1 MNNAL
6 RQTHGGEGGFTL
18 VEALAATVLM
28 GIILGAL
35 AIVSAQWLPNW
46 SRGFGRV
53 QRTELLDIA
62 LDRMVADLAAAEF
75 ITAGRRTM
83 RPLFEGSELSVT
95 FVRSAW
101 GPNTRPGLEIVRI
114 AETADRLGPVLVRA
128 RAPFVPNVAAD
139 QVYFA
144 DPVVLLRMP
153 YRVTFAYAGPDR
165 VWRDTWMQQGGLP
178 SIVRLTVRDAGT
190 EQTLSVSTTAVV
202 HAQVP
207 AACVASKD
215 DRRCGRPARPPSP
228 EAASD
233 LTAAQPGRE
242 R

>member
-1 MNNAL
+1 MSKAL
-6 RQTHGGEGGFTL
+6 RRTLGGEAGFTL

-28 GIILGAL
+28 GIILGTL
-35 AIVSAQWLPNW
+35 AIVTAQWLPNW

-62 LDRMVADLAAAEF
+62 LDRVVADLAAAEF
-75 ITAGRRTM
+75 VTAGRRTT
-83 RPLFEGSELSVT
+83 RPLFEGSELAVT

-101 GPNTRPGLEIVRI
+101 GPNARPGLEIVRI

-144 DPVVLLRMP
+144 DPVVLLRVP
-153 YRVTFAYAGPDR
+153 YRLTFAYAGQDR
-165 VWRDTWMQQGGLP
+165 VWKGTWVQERGLP
-178 SIVRLTVRDAGT
+178 SLVRLTVREAGT
-190 EQTLSVSTTAVV
+190 ERTLSVSTTAVI

-207 AACVASKD
+207 AACAASKD
-215 DRRCGRPARPPSP
+215 DRRCGMSARPPSA
-228 EAASD
+228 EAPSD
-233 LTAAQPGRE
+233 PTTPQPVRE